1 MYDKSTTPHV
11 STINQDAPLNIE
23 TPSPPP
29 TSSGAVQNKG
39 SLTGVHQPEAG
50 DVQVEQET
58 SSPGEDVLPESGKQ
72 IMEEDEDSES
82 TPSNSP
88 SKGAQFPTD
97 YIEDEEKYSNGIE
110 TYFRDDEEMEEVEQQ
125 PEDTHP
131 THLDATDVP
140 RTQDRPVPKS
150 HSDSTIH

>member
-1 MYDKSTTPHV
+1 MSLDLTASFYLQDKSTTPPV
-11 STINQDAPLNIE
+11 STINQDAPLNTE

-29 TSSGAVQNKG
+29 SSSGAIQNKG
-39 SLTGVHQPEAG
+39 SSTGVHQPEAG

-88 SKGAQFPTD
+88 SKRA
-97 YIEDEEKYSNGIE
+97 
-110 TYFRDDEEMEEVEQQ
+110 
-125 PEDTHP
+125 
-131 THLDATDVP
+131 
-140 RTQDRPVPKS
+140 
-150 HSDSTIH
+150 